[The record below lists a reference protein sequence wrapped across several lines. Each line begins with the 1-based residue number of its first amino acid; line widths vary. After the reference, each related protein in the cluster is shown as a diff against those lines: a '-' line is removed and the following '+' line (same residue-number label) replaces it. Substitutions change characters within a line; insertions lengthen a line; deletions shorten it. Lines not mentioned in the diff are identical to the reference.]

1 MADKNTTA
9 APKEAKDVAFKR
21 IAERRVGN
29 ALAAI
34 KLIGSLANT
43 NNYEYSEDQ
52 VKKILTA
59 LESEV
64 VNLQKRFANPNAPE
78 GSSFTL

>member
-1 MADKNTTA
+1 MADKNDTK
-9 APKEAKDVAFKR
+9 PKEAKDVAFKR

>member
-1 MADKNTTA
+1 MADKNDEKKPTES
-9 APKEAKDVAFKR
+9 KSDAFKR

-29 ALAAI
+29 ALKDI

-43 NNYEYSEDQ
+43 NNYEYSEEQ

-78 GSSFTL
+78 GSAFTL